1 MASDAAGSNIVL
13 DWREEPGAAEEL
25 VVSGRLDRHSA
36 REVHRTLVERLRR
49 GAAAGIAV
57 DLSGVKRIDASG
69 VALFADVLR
78 RARSRGVSLRLSSLS
93 AAAREAFEVFRW
105 DPAQQPPERIGEP
118 YLVQR
123 GESVLG
129 GLAAARD
136 LLVLCADTFV
146 WAVTAPFQKRPY
158 RKGAA
163 LEQSVLLG
171 SNAAGIVALI
181 SFIVGLT
188 MALLSAT
195 QLRTFGANIYVA
207 DMLAL
212 AMTRELAPLL
222 TAILVAG
229 RSGSAVA
236 AEVATM
242 KVTEEVDALKTLG
255 LEPVRFLVVPK
266 FYAITLTQPLLTVIS
281 ALFGIAGGL
290 VIGTLMLNL
299 SPEAFVQQA
308 ARALVLKDLLS
319 GLLKSVVFGWIIL
332 VVGAFNGFRVT
343 GGAEGVGRVT
353 TSAVVQA
360 IFGVIVAD
368 AIFSLIF
375 WYG

>member
-1 MASDAAGSNIVL
+1 MGEAGPRLSFEWLPDESRPRELVLRGVL
-13 DWREEPGAAEEL
+13 DK
-25 VVSGRLDRHSA
+25 VSVPAVYKAL
-36 REVHRTLVERLRR
+36 RTKIL
-49 GAAAGIAV
+49 
-57 DLSGVKRIDASG
+57 
-69 VALFADVLR
+69 
-78 RARSRGVSLRLSSLS
+78 RGVSLSIDLENVERVDSAGIAMFADLLRSAKEKGCALKVSRLSKQAGHAFQVFRFKSLS
-93 AAAREAFEVFRW
+93 EAVT
-105 DPAQQPPERIGEP
+105 RIEPP
-118 YLVQR
+118 YLERKGQDLI
-123 GESVLG
+123 EF
-129 GLAAARD
+129 LAAAKE
-136 LLVLCADTFV
+136 LLLLCADTFT
-146 WAVTAPFQKRPY
+146 WALTSPFVRRPY

-163 LEQSVLLG
+163 LEQAVILG
-171 SNAAGIVALI
+171 SRASGIVALI

-195 QLRTFGANIYVA
+195 QLRTFGANVYVA

-242 KVTEEVDALKTLG
+242 KVTEEIDALRTLG
-255 LEPVRFLVVPK
+255 LEPVRFLIVPK
-266 FYAITLTQPLLTVIS
+266 LYAITFTQPLLTVIS
-281 ALFGIAGGL
+281 AIFGILGGML
-290 VIGTLMLNL
+290 IGMLLLNL
-299 SPEAFVQQA
+299 SPQTFIHQT
-308 ARALVLKDLLS
+308 ARALILKDILS

-332 VVGAFNGFRVT
+332 VVGAFNGFRVS

-368 AIFSLIF
+368 AIFSLLF
-375 WYG
+375 WYS